1 MDLYKFSW
9 LDNKK
14 AKVTTNAIN
23 KKYNKCFQYAVTV
36 ALNHKKVGKQKL
48 NPV

>member
-1 MDLYKFSW
+1 M
-9 LDNKK
+9 DNKK
-14 AKVTTNAIN
+14 AKVTIN
-23 KKYNKCFQYAVTV
+23 SIDKKYNKCFQYAVAV